1 MQMYVLYSDSFYGK
15 VKRKGKKAMTREE
28 IFAQLYSSDTVYPPP
43 LESKS
48 ALLEITTGCSY
59 RKCKFCDF
67 PKDAFTIFPMTE
79 IARKIELLRLVI
91 DGNPRLHLLGCN
103 PFCLHTRQLLQILA
117 TIHDRLPCVREIS
130 MYARA
135 DDILRKS
142 SDELLALFHAGL
154 TDLHIGL
161 ESGSNAVLMLHE
173 KGETIQDIEAA
184 MDALDRCGIRYHL
197 TAIPGLGGKA
207 LSAEHA
213 IKTAAVISRHRP
225 MSVWCIALKVWPDT
239 PLARMVEEGE
249 FVPLT
254 FHEILAEEREML
266 SRIDMKIPMLYV
278 DSTVLNK
285 YTIIGMLPEK
295 KELMLQ
301 QMNILLETG

>member
-1 MQMYVLYSDSFYGK
+1 
-15 VKRKGKKAMTREE
+15 MTREE
-28 IFAQLYSSDTVYPPP
+28 IFAQLYTGDTVYPPP

-67 PKDAFTIFPMTE
+67 PKDTFSIASLTE

-91 DGNPRLHLLGCN
+91 EGNPRLHLLGCN
-103 PFCLHTRQLLQILA
+103 PFCLHPRQLLNIA
-117 TIHDRLPCVREIS
+117 DMIRDRLPCIREIS

-135 DDILRKS
+135 DDILRKTPE
-142 SDELLALFHAGL
+142 ELLCLAQAGI

-161 ESGSNAVLMLHE
+161 ESGSNAVLALHE
-173 KGETIQDIEAA
+173 KGETAEDIEAA

-197 TAIPGLGGKA
+197 TAIPGLGGKN
-207 LSAEHA
+207 LSREHA
-213 IKTAAVISRHRP
+213 VKTAALISRHTP
-225 MSVWCIALKVWPDT
+225 MSIWCIALKVWPDT
-239 PLARMVEEGE
+239 PLSQMVEAGE

-254 FHEILAEEREML
+254 FEEILHEEREML
-266 SRIDMKIPMLYV
+266 ENIHVQLPMLYV

-285 YTIIGMLPEK
+285 YTILGMLPEQK
-295 KELMLQ
+295 DVMLQ
-301 QMNILLETG
+301 QMDILLEKGSIE